1 MDEFASVFQAW
12 SLPILVLDRELNIAY
27 CNAAYEGATQRTLL
41 DIQGHYVF
49 DVFPESVERVEVV
62 RKLFLKALQGAT
74 TSMDEVRFNLL
85 GEDGM
90 TTERVWQATQEPYH
104 NNKGHITH
112 IIQRADDVTSAVK
125 ARLES
130 KLVRE
135 ELNHRMKNVH
145 TVVQAMARLS
155 SRSAESLEDFRDSFL
170 GRMDSMS
177 RAHERLM
184 RSGMF
189 SVDLKHLLED
199 EIKGVAP
206 DMESTVNLQGPSTLL
221 YAELSR
227 SFSMLVHE
235 LATNAVKYGCFSTS
249 KGALDVKWGVK
260 DKTLYLSWS
269 ETGLE
274 NLTPPSRLGF
284 GSKMI
289 KMLPSIDYQTEYR
302 PDGLLVTINLPLS
315 VV

>member
-1 MDEFASVFQAW
+1 MDEFASVFKTW

-27 CNAAYEGATQRTLL
+27 CNAAYEAATQRTLTH
-41 DIQGHYVF
+41 IQGHYVF
-49 DVFPESVERVEVV
+49 EIFPETVERVEAV
-62 RKLFLKALQGAT
+62 RHLFLKAFEGET
-74 TSMDEVRFNLL
+74 TSLDEVRFNLL
-85 GEDGM
+85 GEDGI
-90 TTERVWQATQEPYH
+90 TTERVWQATQEPYR
-104 NNKGHITH
+104 NSEGQVTH
-112 IIQRADDVTSAVK
+112 IIQRADDVTSAVQ

-130 KLVRE
+130 QLVRE

-155 SRSAESLEDFRDSFL
+155 SRSAESLEEFRDSFL

-184 RSGMF
+184 RSGMI

-206 DMESTVNLQGPSTLL
+206 DMESTVNLRGPSTLL

-227 SFSMLVHE
+227 SFSMLIHE
-235 LATNAVKYGCFSTS
+235 LATNAVKYGCFSTAN
-249 KGALDVKWGVK
+249 GALDVKWDVK
-260 DKTLYLSWS
+260 DETLQLSWS

-289 KMLPSIDYQTEYR
+289 KMLPNVDYQTEYR
-302 PDGLLVTINLPLS
+302 PTGLLVTIILPLS
-315 VV
+315 AG